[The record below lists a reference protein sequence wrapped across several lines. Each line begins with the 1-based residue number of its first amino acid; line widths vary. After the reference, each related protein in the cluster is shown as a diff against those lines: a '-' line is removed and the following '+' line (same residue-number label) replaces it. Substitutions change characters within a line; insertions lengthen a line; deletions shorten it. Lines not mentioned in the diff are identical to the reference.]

1 MKNTAIEKLSYT
13 EVTKNISQA
22 EYNQTQEE
30 YILSKSPDKYMI
42 SLPVKVLMFEGAKD
56 SSPFTYYFY
65 MENDEDLY
73 LMQRKR
79 NGSVVDK
86 TKIPLTKEQGQ
97 KILDGDYQF
106 LLDSDEP
113 LLNSLYFQF
122 TVNQLHPLYR
132 KECTRK
138 IDQDFF
144 ATHETILKGGNNN
157 GLRRNT
163 RQYLNMSKPMSE
175 LLNYQNSLM

>member
-97 KILDGDYQF
+97 KIFHQNRFLDEIVDIHIVRTPF
-106 LLDSDEP
+106 E
-113 LLNSLYFQF
+113 
-122 TVNQLHPLYR
+122 
-132 KECTRK
+132 E
-138 IDQDFF
+138 DQDFF

>member
-1 MKNTAIEKLSYT
+1 MFKG
-13 EVTKNISQA
+13 A
-22 EYNQTQEE
+22 E
-30 YILSKSPDKYMI
+30 
-42 SLPVKVLMFEGAKD
+42 D

-122 TVNQLHPLYR
+122 TVQRSRMMHW
-132 KECTRK
+132 
-138 IDQDFF
+138 IFF
-144 ATHETILKGGNNN
+144 LIWQKVMQEV
-157 GLRRNT
+157 
-163 RQYLNMSKPMSE
+163 P
-175 LLNYQNSLM
+175 

>member
-97 KILDGDYQF
+97 KILECIRRRRSC
-106 LLDSDEP
+106 LSMRSTDSIKH
-113 LLNSLYFQF
+113 N
-122 TVNQLHPLYR
+122 
-132 KECTRK
+132 K
-138 IDQDFF
+138 I
-144 ATHETILKGGNNN
+144 TCCHL
-157 GLRRNT
+157 
-163 RQYLNMSKPMSE
+163 
-175 LLNYQNSLM
+175 